1 MLRFLGVIFL
11 VIVIVAAAVPLSGPA
26 TVGLM
31 MAGCGVGLVVGLIVR
46 SINRRY

>member
-1 MLRFLGVIFL
+1 MLRFLGVILF
-11 VIVIVAAAVPLSGPA
+11 VIIIVAAIFSLSGPVIVA
-26 TVGLM
+26 LM